1 MFSNPKGSNTPPL
14 AIILGCSGTVL
25 TDAEKTFF
33 EKANPLGFILFG
45 WNIESAAQVKALVQ
59 SLKEV
64 VQREAVPIL
73 IDVEGGRV
81 NRLEKL
87 GYAWP
92 EAASFERLSDADDT
106 QQKTCFEVHQDIA
119 KTLKAL
125 SISVDCSPVLDVRI
139 PRAHEIIGSRSF
151 SQSPDRVGSLGQA
164 AIQGLWAG
172 GICPVVKHIPG
183 HGAALVD
190 SHDELPVIDL
200 SLEALEKHLSPF
212 QQAVGLFDT
221 HPFMAMTAHITYSA
235 VDASSPATTSAKVIQ
250 TLIRERIGFSGL
262 LMSDDLEMKAM
273 AGSPEV
279 KVQQTLD
286 AGCDIALYARGGVV
300 VWEEALHG
308 ARHLSDHTLGCL
320 EGIFSKLASIT

>member
-1 MFSNPKGSNTPPL
+1 MFSNRKGSNTPPL
-14 AIILGCSGTVL
+14 AIILGCNGTVL
-25 TDAEKTFF
+25 TDAEKAFF
-33 EKANPLGFILFG
+33 EKANPLGFILFA
-45 WNIESAAQVKALVQ
+45 WNIESAIQVKALVQ

-87 GYAWP
+87 GYTWP
-92 EAASFERLSDADDT
+92 EAASFEILSGAVAA
-106 QQKTCFEVHQDIA
+106 QQKACFDVHQDIA
-119 KTLKAL
+119 KALKAL
-125 SISVDCSPVLDVRI
+125 SISVDCSPVLDVRV
-139 PRAHEIIGSRSF
+139 PGAHEIIGSRSF
-151 SQSPDRVGSLGQA
+151 SESPDRVGNLGQA

-172 GICPVVKHIPG
+172 GVCPVVKHIPG

-190 SHDELPVIDL
+190 SHDALPVIDL
-200 SLEALEKHLSPF
+200 SLEALEKHLAPF
-212 QQAVGLFDT
+212 QQAMALFDT

-235 VDASSPATTSAKVIQ
+235 VDVSSPTTTSAKVIQ

-273 AGSPEV
+273 AGSPSV

-286 AGCDIALYARGGVV
+286 AGCDIALYARGGIP
-300 VWEEALHG
+300 VWEEALRG
-308 ARHLSDHTLGCL
+308 ARHLSDHALGCL
-320 EGIFSKLASIT
+320 ESIFSKLASIA